1 MKRKEVNDFYKAQI
15 KRMFEE
21 ANQGGGGSK
30 QE

>member
-15 KRMFEE
+15 KSMFEK
-21 ANQGGGGSK
+21 ANKGGSK